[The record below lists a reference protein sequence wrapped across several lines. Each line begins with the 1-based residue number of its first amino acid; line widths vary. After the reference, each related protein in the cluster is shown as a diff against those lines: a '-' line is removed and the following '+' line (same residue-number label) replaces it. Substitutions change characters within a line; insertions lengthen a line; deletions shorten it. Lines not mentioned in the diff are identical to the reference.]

1 MVTQEEIKKIAML
14 SRLYVAD
21 EELDALARDMSDI
34 VAFADQIASVEVEAA
49 PLEDGVGLDA
59 LRGDVSEPSP
69 DRAEMLSNAKTSDG
83 EYFVLEVRK
92 RG

>member
-1 MVTQEEIKKIAML
+1 MITTDQIKRIAQL

-21 EELDALARDMSDI
+21 TELDALANDMSAI
-34 VAFADQIASVEVEAA
+34 VAFADQITSAMVESA
-49 PLEDGVGLDA
+49 PLDRGAGLDS
-59 LRGDVSEPSP
+59 LRSDIAAPSP
-69 DRAEMLSNAKTSDG
+69 DRAEMLANAKTSDG